1 MSKPRN
7 VFISYARE
15 DRSKIEPVVSLLR
28 SSGVNAWVDTRD
40 IPAGANWQEEIDK
53 GLDNADALVYVAS
66 KHSRD
71 SLWMNRE
78 LQRFLDR
85 SKRVIP
91 VIVDDVGEQNLPE
104 SLRSRQWI
112 DLRYAFGS
120 QVAKLADDLPPSTKS
135 QALDQAVTQSRGYVF
150 LSYALEDATFVESLR
165 AFLAGRGY
173 SYWDYQTGRRNY
185 QVDYTI
191 ELEERIQQ
199 AEAILA
205 VISPNWK
212 KSKTT
217 LQELHFA
224 TEVERKVFLLR
235 LGDPGPTLATAGM
248 TYIDFSASREQGF
261 SQLAREMADQSL

>member
-1 MSKPRN
+1 MPKSRN

-28 SSGVNAWVDTRD
+28 AAGVNTWVDTID
-40 IPAGANWQEEIDK
+40 IPAGANWQQEIDR
-53 GLDNADALVYVAS
+53 GLDDADALVYVAS
-66 KHSRD
+66 KHSRN
-71 SLWMNRE
+71 SMWMGRE

-85 SKRVIP
+85 SKTVIP
-91 VIVDDVGEQNLPE
+91 VIVDDLGEQNLPE
-104 SLRSRQWI
+104 SLRSRQWV
-112 DLRYAFGS
+112 DLRHAFGS
-120 QVAKLADDLPPSTKS
+120 QVKKIANDLPPSTKIRT
-135 QALDQAVTQSRGYVF
+135 LDQTATQSRGYVF
-150 LSYALEDATFVESLR
+150 LSYAVEDSTFIEHLR

-173 SYWDYQTGRRNY
+173 SYWDYQTGRRDY

-199 AEAILA
+199 AEAILV

-224 TEVERKVFLLR
+224 KDVQRKVFLLR